1 MPSEHASQLEAA
13 AASAFPDTGSV
24 ARAELVRFAHLL
36 RRRWHFL
43 MVIAALAGGA
53 AWYTASTRERTYTA
67 SVLVQRTAFSPMGNE
82 KESSGKTAEWDFG
95 TQLEL
100 IRSSAVIG
108 VVVDSLG
115 GQLTLLSHARRR
127 TQLIQAVSVDSAVKP
142 AVYAL
147 AARGKQT
154 VLLDPEAGRVL
165 ATAAQ
170 GEPLV
175 YDGVRLRVRHDL
187 LPQEPV
193 QVFVTSRQRALE
205 ALRGS
210 ILVEPGKGPDLV
222 RITIMDA
229 DPERAAAVVNAIA
242 KSYSHFRARSA
253 RLEANR
259 SRQFLAQQLTE
270 VADSLRL
277 MQQRLMEYQQQEQ
290 LLNPATQ
297 GQAAVTMLNQA
308 TASVQDLRF
317 KQGLLSGLSAALRS
331 ERGSAPVLERLVV
344 VGNDVLPGGTEL
356 YNRMRD
362 LEIQRSRLTASRF
375 GYTENGP
382 DVEVIDSLLKSAR
395 SQMGTLV
402 DQALFLVQQRLAE
415 GERQIAG
422 LTHEVRDLPRRS
434 TELTRLQDGVTAV
447 QHTFDLL
454 LGKYYEAQ
462 IAENVELGDVEV
474 IDPATVPVRP
484 DPIHPSFDAAIAAL
498 AALLL
503 ATGGIGLE
511 RYFKDRVESREDA
524 ERASR
529 LHVLGLIP
537 RLPGAAR
544 RLAVGPRGSGEPF
557 HMLATNLRLGTEA
570 FPRLLVITSASPGE
584 GKSTIAANLAIALAR
599 DRIRVLLVD
608 ADLRRP
614 TLHKAFGRQRTP
626 GLSDVLVQESS
637 LDAALARH
645 EMLGLDL
652 LPAGSARSNPPALL
666 GSEEFSRLL
675 QQLRAR
681 YDVVVVDTTP
691 VLAVTDASLVCAG
704 ADGIMFVVRADYTHR
719 TAVRQAV
726 EQLGRIRARIVGMAL
741 TDIPASTS
749 YARVWYGYYNFPGY
763 EGVPVTAGRGTA
775 VGAPDRKT

>member
-1 MPSEHASQLEAA
+1 MK
-13 AASAFPDTGSV
+13 
-24 ARAELVRFAHLL
+24 FAHLL
-36 RRRWHFL
+36 RRRWHL
-43 MVIAALAGGA
+43 LVALAALAGGA
-53 AWYTASTRERTYTA
+53 AWYTASSRPRTFTA
-67 SVLVQRTAFSPMGNE
+67 SVLVQRTAFSPMGQD
-82 KESSGKTAEWDFG
+82 KEAIGKSTEWDFG

-115 GQLTLLSHARRR
+115 GQLTLLSHARLR
-127 TQLIQAVSVDSAVKP
+127 TRLIQAVSVDSAVKP
-142 AVYAL
+142 AAYAL

-154 VLLDPEAGRVL
+154 VLLDPDARTVLAEAGP
-165 ATAAQ
+165 

-175 YDGVRLRVRHDL
+175 YGGLRLWVRHAA
-187 LPQEPV
+187 LPDEPV
-193 QVFVTSRQRALE
+193 QLFVTSRQRALE
-205 ALRGS
+205 ALRNS
-210 ILVEPGKGPDLV
+210 ILVEPGKGPELV
-222 RITIMDA
+222 RITITDA

-242 KSYSHFRARSA
+242 KSYSRFRARSA
-253 RLEANR
+253 RLAANR
-259 SRQFLAQQLTE
+259 SRQFLAQQLAV

-277 MQQRLMEYQQQEQ
+277 MQHRLMEYQQQEQ
-290 LLNPATQ
+290 LLNPAAQ
-297 GQAAVTMLNQA
+297 GQTAVTMLNQA
-308 TASVQDLRF
+308 TALVQDLRF
-317 KQGLLSGLSAALRS
+317 KQGLLSGLRAALRS
-331 ERGSAPVLERLVV
+331 ERGNAPALERLVV
-344 VGNDVLPGGTEL
+344 LGNDVLPGGAEL
-356 YNRMRD
+356 YNRMRE

-375 GYTENGP
+375 GYTSNGP
-382 DVEVIDSLLKSAR
+382 DVEVTDSLLKSVR
-395 SQMGTLV
+395 SQMATLV

-415 GERQIAG
+415 GERQVAG
-422 LTHEVRDLPRRS
+422 LTNEVRDLPRRS
-434 TELTRLQDGVTAV
+434 TELTRLQDGVSAV
-447 QHTFDLL
+447 QRTFDLL

-462 IAENVELGDVEV
+462 IAENVEQGDVEV

-484 DPIHPSFDAAIAAL
+484 DPIHPALDAAIAAL
-498 AALLL
+498 ATLLL
-503 ATGGIGLE
+503 AIGAIGLE

-544 RLAVGPRGSGEPF
+544 PLAVGPRGSGEPF

-584 GKSTIAANLAIALAR
+584 GKSTIAANLAVALAR

-626 GLSDVLVQESS
+626 GLSDVLVREIS

-652 LPAGSARSNPPALL
+652 LPAGSARPNPPALL
-666 GSEEFSRLL
+666 SSEEFSALL

-749 YARVWYGYYNFPGY
+749 YARAWYGYYNFPGY
-763 EGVPVTAGRGTA
+763 EGAPVAAGRGTA
-775 VGAPDRKT
+775 VSVSEQKT